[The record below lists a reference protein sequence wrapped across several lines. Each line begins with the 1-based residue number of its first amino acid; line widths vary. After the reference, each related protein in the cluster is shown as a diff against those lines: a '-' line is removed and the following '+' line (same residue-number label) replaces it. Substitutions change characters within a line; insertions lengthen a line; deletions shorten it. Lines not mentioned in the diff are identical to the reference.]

1 MYHLY
6 NLIQPG
12 DVVRSSA
19 VRRVQSESS
28 TGSVASQRVKLHLT
42 IQVTKSNFDA
52 SSSSAP
58 PDPSSEQAQSQVD
71 SAGPE
76 SGISNPMAMASAD
89 GGGATLHLSG
99 RVVEENNH
107 VKMGA
112 FHTLDVERHRTITI
126 EKEGGWDRIHLE
138 RLEESSDAGNSAEV
152 GAVVLG
158 EGESGVIDICREPV
172 QESFDR
178 RREECR
184 FIRGGHS
191 VTNEGDEIRNRS
203 SFPIPAFYY

>member
-12 DVVRSSA
+12 DIVRSSA

-28 TGSVASQRVKLHLT
+28 TGSVASQRVKLNLT
-42 IQVTKSNFDA
+42 IQVTKTSFDA

-58 PDPSSEQAQSQVD
+58 PDPSSSSSADQVQSE
-71 SAGPE
+71 ANPE
-76 SGISNPMAMASAD
+76 NGVQMAAAD

-99 RVVEENNH
+99 RVVEENNF

-112 FHTLDVERHRTITI
+112 FHTLDVERHRTLTI
-126 EKEGGWDRIHLE
+126 EKDGGWDGIHLE

-158 EGESGVIDICREPV
+158 EGESVV
-172 QESFDR
+172 
-178 RREECR
+178 REEL
-184 FIRGGHS
+184 RG
-191 VTNEGDEIRNRS
+191 
-203 SFPIPAFYY
+203 F